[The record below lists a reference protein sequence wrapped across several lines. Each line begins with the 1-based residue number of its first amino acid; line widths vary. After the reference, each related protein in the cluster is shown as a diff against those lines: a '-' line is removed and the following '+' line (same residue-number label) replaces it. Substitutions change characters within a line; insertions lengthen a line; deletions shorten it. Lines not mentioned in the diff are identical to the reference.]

1 AQETVDRICAM
12 LQNMGSAG
20 WAAFPAGTSLE
31 LKADGQKSGSQTPQ
45 CDMLDRADKQ
55 CDLLV
60 LGQTLTTDTGG
71 MGAGGGSH
79 ALGQVHADVRSGI
92 IDAAAK
98 FTAGILEQ
106 QLIPAILR
114 LNYGDC
120 EEAPNLHLQPITA
133 SAPCYKT

>member
-1 AQETVDRICAM
+1 
-12 LQNMGSAG
+12 
-20 WAAFPAGTSLE
+20 
-31 LKADGQKSGSQTPQ
+31 
-45 CDMLDRADKQ
+45 
-55 CDLLV
+55 DLLV

>member
-1 AQETVDRICAM
+1 RWATYEPTAAQETVDRICSM
-12 LQNMGSAG
+12 LQNMGGAG

-31 LKADGQKSGSQTPQ
+31 LKADGQKSGAQTPQ
-45 CDMLDRADKQ
+45 GDMLDRADKQ

-71 MGAGGGSH
+71 MGSGGGSH

-98 FTAGILEQ
+98 ITAGVIEQ
-106 QLIPAILR
+106 QLIPA
-114 LNYGDC
+114 
-120 EEAPNLHLQPITA
+120 
-133 SAPCYKT
+133 